1 MSKAAADKG
10 MAVNNTIGQLQG
22 TGARLAGWRDR
33 IADGAAALGG
43 DAAVAEPGLDEKQ
56 RVLASWQSIEAANDT
71 NKRIIYKFMKKGF
84 TSLSAEELA
93 CTMVSS
99 DFSLDFKANTKEDWM
114 VRYQFKVVERL
125 QKCNF
130 NFKWKTRASVTTQG
144 MGEVGVFFD
153 LCKQGDTGRVVQF
166 LRQWKDQ
173 SAQILSEVDQTNGKS
188 GLHYAV
194 EECHPQLVEYLL
206 NKGAKADARDKML
219 KTPLHCACLKGY
231 SILVRLL
238 VENQAD
244 PYERDFQGRHALH
257 FTCCSA
263 SENSAQEIFAVLS
276 GEAGDLVHMP
286 DYAGRTPLHYA
297 VFN

>member
-33 IADGAAALGG
+33 IADGAEALGG

-130 NFKWKTRASVTTQG
+130 NFKWKTRASVTT
-144 MGEVGVFFD
+144 
-153 LCKQGDTGRVVQF
+153 
-166 LRQWKDQ
+166 
-173 SAQILSEVDQTNGKS
+173 
-188 GLHYAV
+188 
-194 EECHPQLVEYLL
+194 
-206 NKGAKADARDKML
+206 
-219 KTPLHCACLKGY
+219 
-231 SILVRLL
+231 
-238 VENQAD
+238 
-244 PYERDFQGRHALH
+244 
-257 FTCCSA
+257 
-263 SENSAQEIFAVLS
+263 
-276 GEAGDLVHMP
+276 
-286 DYAGRTPLHYA
+286 
-297 VFN
+297 